1 MIRLIIFLGLLG
13 ISFNSLSQY
22 DGEGENEISRFR
34 AGVMWFYTVLEH
46 TALVERYEQ
55 MYVQLRELSV
65 DLDLQRV
72 MDSLV
77 LSAATLVNA
86 SKANPRPKTNN

>member
-1 MIRLIIFLGLLG
+1 MGGQRHTWTLGSEYDKFVLEQ
-13 ISFNSLSQY
+13 LSSHI
-22 DGEGENEISRFR
+22 G
-34 AGVMWFYTVLEH
+34 TVLEH

-86 SKANPRPKTNN
+86 SKAIPRPKTNN